1 MPHKPADLRAVL
13 DDADVTLGD
22 CIIAFAA
29 DENNPYVVLAR
40 QQHKPGV
47 LELGEPTH
55 VNEMPDGAY
64 VMAWIW
70 IPKPEQIDGDSCAM
84 PLDSAQDTSSTC
96 PGCDR
101 QGTDTCQHAD
111 DARTCEATQ

>member
-22 CIIAFAA
+22 CIHAFAA
-29 DENNPYVVLAR
+29 DENDPYVILAR
-40 QQHKPGV
+40 QHHEVGV
-47 LELGEPTH
+47 LELGEPTY
-55 VNEMPDGAY
+55 VSETPSGAY

-70 IPKPEQIDGDSCAM
+70 VPKPEVVDGDSLTM
-84 PLDSAQDTSSTC
+84 PLGSAQNASSTC
-96 PGCDR
+96 PWCDR

-111 DARTCEATQ
+111 DARTCVATR

>member
-1 MPHKPADLRAVL
+1 MPRKPADLRAVL

-40 QQHKPGV
+40 QHHKVGV
-47 LELGEPTH
+47 LELGEPTY
-55 VNEMPDGAY
+55 VSETPSGAY

-70 IPKPEQIDGDSCAM
+70 IPKPEVVDGDSCTM
-84 PLDSAQDTSSTC
+84 PLETTPA
-96 PGCDR
+96 
-101 QGTDTCQHAD
+101 
-111 DARTCEATQ
+111 

>member
-1 MPHKPADLRAVL
+1 LLPTR
-13 DDADVTLGD
+13 T
-22 CIIAFAA
+22 
-29 DENNPYVVLAR
+29 NPYVVLAR

-84 PLDSAQDTSSTC
+84 PLDSAQGHLIDM
-96 PGCDR
+96 PR
-101 QGTDTCQHAD
+101 V
-111 DARTCEATQ
+111 